1 MEGKLQVW
9 ITIMKSWALEE
20 IWPAE
25 QKRILVLI
33 PNWKRPSLA
42 ADNKAQINGKIQSQC
57 LYWTNSF
64 TVFLRYGFPNVT
76 HTISRQKLSNFHRTF
91 AHDSN
96 HLDDERNSTVTPPRR
111 SVSCYTRWQ
120 CNNDAKISFFLINY
134 QGENHFLWLLPA
146 IWRVDEHGWRN
157 GDSGRHP
164 PTWLL
169 WSSCSELGEVNDTL
183 FPWYI
188 HSVGSLIVSLFGR
201 FIIRTNVR

>member
-64 TVFLRYGFPNVT
+64 TVFLRYSFPNVK
-76 HTISRQKLSNFHRTF
+76 HTISRQKIAKFSSHFCTRFQSFRWWTKLDCYSSKKVCLMLHQMAMQLRCKNLLFPNKLSKR
-91 AHDSN
+91 
-96 HLDDERNSTVTPPRR
+96 E
-111 SVSCYTRWQ
+111 
-120 CNNDAKISFFLINY
+120 SFFVIVTSN
-134 QGENHFLWLLPA
+134 
-146 IWRVDEHGWRN
+146 WRADEHGWRN
-157 GDSGRHP
+157 GNSGRHP
-164 PTWLL
+164 PMWLL

-183 FPWYI
+183 LPWYI
-188 HSVGSLIVSLFGR
+188 HSVRSLIVSLFGR